1 MLENKD
7 EYIERLD
14 LYNRSILKKGLTND
28 AKFIPNTLRE
38 QNESLTQLLRRYKG
52 QSQQER
58 MIRDK
63 RRTLDKA
70 LLYSY
75 QSAFVKNLERPEHEP
90 ATRALI
96 NPNKTKQDY
105 DDKIISIGYEQQYQP
120 GDIFRWEDTGT
131 YWLIYL
137 QDLTELAYFKGNIRK
152 CSYQIAWEDEE
163 GNLHK
168 TYIALR
174 GPVETKINYI
184 QKNGISLDTPNH
196 SLEILMPKNEDTV
209 KYFTRYS
216 KFYLQED
223 KSICWRV
230 EAWDSLSMPGILQ
243 LNAVEYYANKDE
255 DDLENGIAG
264 SLIAEPIDPN
274 PDNTGIK
281 GETFIKPK
289 IEYTYKY
296 SGLGGNA
303 WTIEPQGA
311 PVKIVS
317 TSGNSVTLK
326 WLATY
331 SGQFKLSCNGKSK
344 TIVVQSLF

>member
-1 MLENKD
+1 MPENKD
-7 EYIERLD
+7 EYIERLES
-14 LYNRSILKKGLTND
+14 YNRSILRKGLTND
-28 AKFIPNTLRE
+28 TRFIPNTLRE
-38 QNESLTQLLRRYKG
+38 QNESLALLLRRYKG

-75 QSAFVKNLERPEHEP
+75 QSAFVKNLERPESED
-90 ATRALI
+90 AVRALI

-196 SLEILMPKNEDTV
+196 SLEILMPKNEDTI
-209 KYFTRYS
+209 KYFTRYY
-216 KFYLQED
+216 KFYL
-223 KSICWRV
+223 
-230 EAWDSLSMPGILQ
+230 
-243 LNAVEYYANKDE
+243 
-255 DDLENGIAG
+255 
-264 SLIAEPIDPN
+264 
-274 PDNTGIK
+274 
-281 GETFIKPK
+281 
-289 IEYTYKY
+289 
-296 SGLGGNA
+296 
-303 WTIEPQGA
+303 
-311 PVKIVS
+311 
-317 TSGNSVTLK
+317 
-326 WLATY
+326 
-331 SGQFKLSCNGKSK
+331 
-344 TIVVQSLF
+344 